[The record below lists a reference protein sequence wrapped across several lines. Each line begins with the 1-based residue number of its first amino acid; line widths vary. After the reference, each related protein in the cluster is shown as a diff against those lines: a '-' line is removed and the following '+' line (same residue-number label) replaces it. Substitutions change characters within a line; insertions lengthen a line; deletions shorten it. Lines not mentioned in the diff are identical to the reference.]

1 MSGLGFVEQRART
14 PSRTYTCDGMSHRGR
29 SDRRARVG
37 LAWLLVIA
45 VLGACDPGGSYSV
58 PGVTMLMVNG
68 REFDIVGNSS
78 TSLRA
83 HASWFTSSLDIGLTI
98 TNKGSTPLA
107 IRPNEFRVAD
117 RKGALEPKYGSR
129 APRCTG
135 HETEELVTLAPGDTC
150 QMFAGFEV
158 VADRDR
164 LRTITLTH
172 DGVTRAG
179 IAVPVSVKFEMD
191 AR

>member
-1 MSGLGFVEQRART
+1 M
-14 PSRTYTCDGMSHRGR
+14 
-29 SDRRARVG
+29 G
-37 LAWLLVIA
+37 LAWVLVVT

-58 PGVTMLMVNG
+58 PGGTMVMANG
-68 REFDIVGNSS
+68 REFDIAGNSS

-83 HASWFTSSLDIGLTI
+83 NASWFTSSLDLGLAI

-107 IRPNEFRVAD
+107 IRPDAFRVSD
-117 RKGALEPKYGSR
+117 RKGALAPKNGPR
-129 APRCTG
+129 VPRCTG

-158 VADRDR
+158 VVDRDR
-164 LRTITLTH
+164 LQTITLTH
-172 DGVTRAG
+172 DGVSRGG